1 MRFNQHHIPIG
12 DLRAETWLNLHFP
25 DDFPVRVSTKGIF
38 YGNYSEDLLEVDTS
52 SYEANRVSLS
62 RDGLFHLLPEALFV
76 DENHLR
82 DPKTKHKPFTPEK
95 EHILNFF
102 VPFDTEYFQIMLG
115 FDKRVHE
122 MEAGLVDM
130 LVKYLYDVDIQEI
143 QNPMIRETI
152 PFLLQASEIR
162 GDFWLISRLMTA
174 ITGFRTEIQPVSR
187 CLTPLS
193 DCGSEQSVIRVVF
206 HIPELS
212 NSEYALKYAEFE
224 EFVDFMAEWFFPA
237 ELPFEY
243 AIKEEGHPFV
253 LDGSLTLDYNTYL

>member
-1 MRFNQHHIPIG
+1 MRFNQQYIPIG
-12 DLRAETWLNLHFP
+12 ELKAETWLNVHFP
-25 DDFPVRVSTKGIF
+25 EGFPVRVSTKGIF
-38 YGNYSEDLLEVDTS
+38 FSNYSEDLLEVDTS

-82 DPKTKHKPFTPEK
+82 DPKSKHKPFTPEK

-102 VPFDTEYFQIMLG
+102 VPFDTEYFQVTLG
-115 FDKRVHE
+115 FDKRVQE
-122 MEAGLVDM
+122 MESGLVDM
-130 LVKYLYDVDIQEI
+130 LMKYLYDIEIQEI
-143 QNPMIRETI
+143 QNPMIREAM

-162 GDFWLISRLMTA
+162 GDFGLIGRLMTA

-187 CLTPLS
+187 SLVPSS
-193 DCGSEQSVIRVVF
+193 DYGQEQPVIRIIF

-212 NSEYALKYAEFE
+212 NSEYARKYAEFGE
-224 EFVDFMAEWFFPA
+224 LVDFIAEWFFPA

-253 LDGSLTLDYNTYL
+253 MNGSLTLDYNTYL